1 MIYQGFASIYDEL
14 MQDAPYEQWNDYLL
28 TIISRHG
35 NGGNKLLDLG
45 CGTGELSLRM
55 AWNQFEV
62 TGVDLSE
69 EMLSVAQSK
78 ALENKKEILFLQQ
91 DMRSISGFQNPFDVI
106 MICCDSLNYLSSEED
121 VKDTMQAA
129 YQQLKEN
136 GLLIFD
142 VHSLYKIHEIFA
154 GSTFTD
160 QNEEISFIWNSYL
173 GDEPNS
179 VEHDMTFFV
188 KQGTSYQRY
197 DEIHQQRTFSIEQY
211 KTWLE
216 STSFE
221 VLEIN
226 SDFDPTS
233 SPHSL
238 TERVFFVAKKPL
250 I

>member
-1 MIYQGFASIYDEL
+1 MIYQGFAYIYDEL
-14 MQDAPYEQWNDYLL
+14 MQDAPYAQWNDYLV

-35 NGGNKLLDLG
+35 NGGKKLLDLG

-55 AWNQFEV
+55 ARNQFEV
-62 TGVDLSE
+62 TGIDLSE
-69 EMLSVAQSK
+69 EMLSVAQNK
-78 ALENKKEILFLQQ
+78 ALENKKDILFLQQ
-91 DMRSISGFQNPFDVI
+91 DMRSMSGFQDPFDVI
-106 MICCDSLNYLSSEED
+106 IICCDSLNYLKSEED
-121 VKDTMQAA
+121 VRDTFQAA

-179 VEHDMTFFV
+179 IEHDMTFFV
-188 KQGTSYQRY
+188 KQEITYQRF
-197 DEIHQQRTFSIEQY
+197 DEIHQQRTFSIDQY
-211 KTWLE
+211 KNWLE
-216 STSFE
+216 STSLE

-226 SDFDPTS
+226 SDFDTAS
-233 SPHSL
+233 SPHSA
-238 TERVFFVAKKPL
+238 TERVFFVAKKSR
-250 I
+250 

>member
-1 MIYQGFASIYDEL
+1 MIYQGFAYIYDEL

-45 CGTGELSLRM
+45 CGTGELSLKM
-55 AWNQFEV
+55 AGNQFVV
-62 TGVDLSE
+62 TGIDLSG
-69 EMLSVAQSK
+69 EMLSVAQNK
-78 ALENKKEILFLQQ
+78 ALENKKNILFLQQ
-91 DMRSISGFQNPFDVI
+91 DMRSMNGFQDPFDVI
-106 MICCDSLNYLSSEED
+106 MICCDSLNYLKSEED
-121 VKDTMQAA
+121 VQDTFQAA
-129 YQQLKEN
+129 YQQLSEN

-142 VHSLYKIHEIFA
+142 VHSLYKIHEIFS

-179 VEHDMTFFV
+179 IEHDMTFFV
-188 KQGTSYQRY
+188 KQGTTYQRY

-216 STSFE
+216 ATSLD

-226 SDFDPTS
+226 SDFEPAS
-233 SPHSL
+233 SPHST
-238 TERVFFVAKKPL
+238 TERVFFVAKKS